1 MSQHF
6 LFLRPNSFAMA
17 FVLLIVFYVFA
28 PLLILHLCRKFPFV
42 NKLGAVFVAYV
53 VGLLIG
59 NLGLLPEGAAQVQ
72 NIMTSITIPLAIPL
86 LLFSA
91 NLKQWSKVAGKTI
104 ISLLVGVIAVMTFVV
119 IGFFIFKGKGMPDL
133 WKISGML
140 VGVYT
145 GGTPNL
151 ASLKMMLGV
160 DSDTYILTHTYD
172 MVISTV
178 FLTFLMT
185 VGQRF
190 FLLFL
195 PKYQDQNTEEVEYTN
210 GSDPFRGIFRRDIF
224 KPLLKTYALSILIF
238 AIGGALSL
246 LVSKDQQIVVV
257 ILVIT
262 TLSIVASTFPSINRI
277 DKTFE
282 SGMYLILIFS
292 IVVASMADIRR
303 FAGLTPGL
311 FGYITMVVFG
321 SLFFQSFLARIFR
334 IDADTTIITSTAL
347 VCSPPFVP
355 VVAAAIGNKKVILS
369 GITIGIFG
377 YAIGNYLGYALA
389 EILKGY

>member
-1 MSQHF
+1 MS
-6 LFLRPNSFAMA
+6 LI
-17 FVLLIVFYVFA
+17 LLALFYVFA
-28 PLLILHLCRKFPFV
+28 PLLILLLCHKFPFV
-42 NKLGAVFVAYV
+42 NKLGAVFVAYI

-59 NLGLLPEGAAQVQ
+59 NIGILPNDAAKLQDV
-72 NIMTSITIPLAIPL
+72 MTSITIPLAIPL

-91 NLKQWSKVAGKTI
+91 NIKQWTKVAGKTI
-104 ISLLVGVIAVMTFVV
+104 ISLLIGVFAVVTFVV
-119 IGFFIFKGKGMPDL
+119 LGFFIFRGAGMTDL
-133 WKISGML
+133 WKVSGML

-151 ASLKMMLGV
+151 ASLKMMLNI

-172 MVISTV
+172 MLVSTV
-178 FLTFLMT
+178 LLTFFIT
-185 VGQRF
+185 VGKRF

-195 PKYQDQNTEEVEYTN
+195 PKYKEQNTEEVEYTN
-210 GSDPFRGIFRRDIF
+210 GSDPFWGIFTKDKF
-224 KPLLKTYALSILIF
+224 KPLLKTYALSIFIF

-246 LVSKDQQIVVV
+246 LVNKEQRVVVV

-262 TLSIVASTFPSINRI
+262 TLSIIASTFQSVNKI

-311 FGYITMVVFG
+311 FGYITLAVFG
-321 SLFFQSFLARIFR
+321 SLFLQSILAKFFK

-369 GITIGIFG
+369 GITIGIIG

-389 EILKGY
+389 EILKAFQ